1 MNLKLMEQDRRDLAE
16 RGIREE
22 QILSQVEIFKQ
33 GIPPI
38 KLLRPCTV
46 GDGIQVVDSDEEERL
61 IALYREAAVSGRA
74 MKFVPAS
81 GAATRMF
88 QLLFSVNHKFPDLDA
103 KKLRKAAEQGNKDV
117 EKFLQFFRD
126 LKKFAFYDQLK
137 ELLDEQGCQLE
148 KLRAQEN
155 YKKILSVL
163 LEPEGLNYN
172 NLPKGLIKF
181 HQYPDGSRNPL
192 EEHLVEAAAY
202 TCDANRITRVH
213 FTISIPTDS
222 KDDEFA
228 YIEAIRQ
235 RYEKLTGAQFRLSFS
250 NQKKST
256 DTIAVDLENQPYR
269 EADGRLHFRPGGHGA
284 LLENLDDLRG
294 DIVFVKNIDNVVP
307 DHLKP
312 PTYRYKMILGGCLVK
327 LQNEIFGYLKKL
339 DRGDRDAELL
349 GGAFKFAREQLSI
362 SIPGEIEFGPK
373 EKQAEFLFTRLN
385 RPLRVCGTVKNQGE
399 PGGGPFWVALDADTS
414 SLQIVE
420 SSQLDLSHP
429 AQQKIWESS
438 THFNPVDLVCGMRDF
453 RGQPFSLTEFRDAH
467 SGFISRK
474 SKNGRELKA
483 LELPGLWNGAMA
495 FWNTVF
501 VEVPIITFNPVKT
514 VFDLLRPEHQPE

>member
-1 MNLKLMEQDRRDLAE
+1 MGIQLREQDRRELSE
-16 RGIREE
+16 RGIPKE
-22 QILSQVEIFKQ
+22 QIYSQVEIFKQ
-33 GIPPI
+33 GIPPV

-46 GDGIQVVDSDEEERL
+46 GDGIQVVESGEEEPL
-61 IALYREAAVSGRA
+61 IALYREAAASGRA

-88 QLLFSVNHKFPDLDA
+88 HLLFSVNRNFPDLDA
-103 KKLRKAAEQGNKDV
+103 AKLRRAAEQGNKNV
-117 EKFLQFFRD
+117 ERFLGFFRN

-137 ELLDEQGCQLE
+137 EFLEEQGFQLE
-148 KLRAQEN
+148 ELLAQEN
-155 YKKILSVL
+155 YKKILSAL
-163 LEPEGLNYN
+163 LEREGLNYN

-192 EEHLVEAAAY
+192 EEHLIEAASY
-202 TCDANRITRVH
+202 TCDADGITRVH
-213 FTISIPTDS
+213 FTISIPTDF

-228 YIEAIRQ
+228 YIETIRQ
-235 RYEKLTGAQFRLSFS
+235 RYEEQTGVKFHLSFS

-256 DTIAVDLENQPYR
+256 DTIAVDLDNRPYR
-269 EADGRLHFRPGGHGA
+269 ESDGRLHFRPGGHGA
-284 LLENLDDLRG
+284 LLENLNELRG
-294 DIVFVKNIDNVVP
+294 DIVFIKNIDNVVP

-312 PTYRYKMILGGCLVK
+312 PTYRHKMILGGCLVK
-327 LQNEIFGYLKKL
+327 LQNEAFGYLRKL
-339 DRGDRDAELL
+339 VKGNTDDELL
-349 GGAFKFAREQLSI
+349 ARAFKFAKEQLSI
-362 SIPGEIEFGPK
+362 YVPGQIETASP
-373 EKQAEFLFTRLN
+373 EKQAEFLFARLN
-385 RPLRVCGTVKNQGE
+385 RPLRVCGTVKNLGE
-399 PGGGPFWVALDADTS
+399 PGGGPFWVALNGDNP

-429 AQQKIWESS
+429 GQKKIWESS
-438 THFNPVDLVCGMRDF
+438 THFNPVDLVCGVRDF
-453 RGQPFSLTEFRDAH
+453 RGQPFNLMEFRDAH
-467 SGFISRK
+467 SGFISQK

-495 FWNTVF
+495 YWNTVF